1 MTSML
6 FISGNSYFLY
16 FFNIIFSQTH
26 CFVIYG
32 QSEGPLLMLTFD
44 NFFSLPYSALLEP
57 NEPTYICDENA
68 FTVS

>member
-1 MTSML
+1 MTSMS

-16 FFNIIFSQTH
+16 FLNIIFSQTH

-32 QSEGPLLMLTFD
+32 QSEAPLLMLTFD

-57 NEPTYICDENA
+57 NEPTYICDEIA
-68 FTVS
+68 FTMS